1 MNMTNKRTRTFDK
14 QLGQYI
20 KQARLEQKLTYEE
33 LAEKAGMS
41 ATYLKQIEN
50 QGQIPAFPMLR
61 RLLRAL
67 NVSADPLIYDHAK
80 TDNLD
85 YKKMLLYLSK
95 CSEDDLTTIL
105 ALTEAYLR
113 TRKPPLV

>member
-1 MNMTNKRTRTFDK
+1 MANQRTRTFDK
-14 QLGQYI
+14 ELGQYL

-41 ATYLKQIEN
+41 STYLKQIEN
-50 QGQIPAFPMLR
+50 QEQIPAFPMLR
-61 RLLRAL
+61 RLLRTL
-67 NVSADPLIYDHAK
+67 NVSADPLVFDRAQ
-80 TDNLD
+80 TENLD
-85 YKKMLLYLSK
+85 YKKMLLYLSQ

-113 TRKPPLV
+113 TRKPPQN

>member
-1 MNMTNKRTRTFDK
+1 MAKHRTRSFDK
-14 QLGQYI
+14 GLGQYL

-41 ATYLKQIEN
+41 STYLKQIEN

-61 RLLRAL
+61 KLLRTL
-67 NVSADPLIYDHAK
+67 NISADPLVFDHAQ
-80 TDNLD
+80 TENLD
-85 YKKMLLYLSK
+85 YKKMLLYLSQ
-95 CSEDDLTTIL
+95 CNDDDLTTIL

-113 TRKPPLV
+113 TRKSVQN